1 MGSALLGSTAV
12 RLGFAATAISISVL
26 GAPQARAEPNTD
38 RCLEAYVSAQRLQKK
53 RELVGAKAELI
64 VCAQSSCPGQIVK
77 DCTAWLADVERRT
90 PTLVVEVTDG
100 STRILPREVL
110 VDGSAIAP
118 PSRGAAME
126 VDPGERQLVVV
137 LPGGKRL
144 AQVVVVLEGERE
156 KRVRF
161 SLEKPAA
168 AAGRDMLPVY
178 AFGITGALALGSF
191 TFFALRSH
199 EMRSDLDACKGSC
212 SEDAVNDVRR
222 EQIAADISLLVALVS
237 GGAAT
242 YFALKPV
249 EDVQVGAVVGAGHAF
264 ATLSRHF

>member
-1 MGSALLGSTAV
+1 M
-12 RLGFAATAISISVL
+12 RLGFAAAAISISVL
-26 GAPQARAEPNTD
+26 GAPQARAAPNTD

-53 RELVGAKAELI
+53 RELVGAKKELI
-64 VCAQSSCPGQIVK
+64 VCAQPSCPGQIVK

-90 PTLVVEVTDG
+90 PTLVVDVSDG
-100 STRILPREVL
+100 SDRILPTQVL
-110 VDGSAIAP
+110 VDGTAIAP
-118 PSRGAAME
+118 PRRGAAFE
-126 VDPGERQLVVV
+126 VDPGERELVVV

-144 AQVVVVLEGERE
+144 VQIVVVLEGERE
-156 KRVRF
+156 KRVSF
-161 SLEKPAA
+161 SAEKPAA
-168 AAGRDMLPVY
+168 AASRDMLPVY
-178 AFGITGALALGSF
+178 AFGVTSALALGSF

-199 EMRSDLDACKGSC
+199 DKRNDLDACKGSC
-212 SEDAVNDVRR
+212 SEDSVNQVRR

-249 EDVQVGAVVGAGHAF
+249 EEVQVGAAVGSAHAF